1 MRVSPTANQQSVLL
15 LSSCAVAPTARFGRM
30 CNDTSER
37 QCCKWQC
44 GSNMPLHRNNRTL
57 HAMTQARDSAA
68 DGSAAATWPHWCGWV
83 AQVAAKL
90 DLADDETVIVL
101 TSPLHSY

>member
-37 QCCKWQC
+37 QCGRWQC
-44 GSNMPLHRNNRTL
+44 GSDMASLVRVGR
-57 HAMTQARDSAA
+57 SS
-68 DGSAAATWPHWCGWV
+68 GSKAGPCR
-83 AQVAAKL
+83 
-90 DLADDETVIVL
+90 
-101 TSPLHSY
+101 